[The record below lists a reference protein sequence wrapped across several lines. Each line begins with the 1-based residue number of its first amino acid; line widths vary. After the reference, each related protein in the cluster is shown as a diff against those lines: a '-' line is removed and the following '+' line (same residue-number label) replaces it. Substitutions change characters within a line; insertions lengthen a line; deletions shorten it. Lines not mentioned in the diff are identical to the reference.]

1 MFFFFFFLL
10 IGRILEVT
18 GEKKKLK
25 SLRGN
30 TRNIRTSTKEACIDP
45 INIAALFENNSHDKV
60 KNN

>member
-1 MFFFFFFLL
+1 MFFFFFFSSYWQN
-10 IGRILEVT
+10 IRSNGRE
-18 GEKKKLK
+18 KKLK

>member
-1 MFFFFFFLL
+1 MFFFFFLLL